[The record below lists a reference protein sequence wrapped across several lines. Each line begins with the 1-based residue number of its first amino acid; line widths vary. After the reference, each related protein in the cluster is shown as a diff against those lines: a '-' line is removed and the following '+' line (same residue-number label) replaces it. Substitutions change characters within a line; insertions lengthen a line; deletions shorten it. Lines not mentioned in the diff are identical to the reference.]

1 MGRPEVQL
9 SPKAEAALQEY
20 AWPGN
25 LRELSNVLERAMV
38 LQKGDHLEV
47 GDLGLDG
54 RRPSQGVMESEL
66 VTMKEME
73 RLHIERVLQRCHSNV
88 TVAAQILGMARRTL
102 YDRLKVLGIA
112 IGKD

>member
-1 MGRPEVQL
+1 
-9 SPKAEAALQEY
+9 
-20 AWPGN
+20 
-25 LRELSNVLERAMV
+25 
-38 LQKGDHLEV
+38 
-47 GDLGLDG
+47 
-54 RRPSQGVMESEL
+54 MESEL

-88 TVAAQILGMARRTL
+88 TEAAQILGMARRTL